1 MLLPEPSRSRS
12 NTQPRQRF
20 GAAAR
25 RVALPAVLALLA
37 GCGSDPAT
45 RAGSS
50 ARVRIAF
57 ASNRP
62 PSHLSNSDIYFYELS
77 TGGPTTMPLD
87 VNTIF
92 KEYVPALSG
101 NGEWLAYNTTNTDL
115 LGPPAQL
122 LLYHVSDARLVIP
135 QRPLAFL
142 NPWNPSL
149 SYDGRYLAF
158 QTQEGAYFQLDI
170 VLMDAFA
177 DTLVRT
183 PKLHAFG
190 AADFAPSLSGDGKLI
205 AFSTNRWGSF
215 DVALYDLAGD
225 SLIDLPGINTAYSDI
240 GARISRDGRY
250 LAFDSGRPGGVGD
263 FDVYV
268 YDRATSRFLDL
279 PGANTT
285 LSESNVS
292 ISPDG
297 RYLAYQTDDDG
308 GGDIR
313 LYDIVLRTIV
323 PLSGLNDGYFAD
335 RNPSLAQH

>member
-57 ASNRP
+57 GSNRP
-62 PSHLSNSDIYFYELS
+62 PSHPSSSDIYFYELS
-77 TGGPTTMPLD
+77 TGGPTTMPPN

-158 QTQEGAYFQLDI
+158 
-170 VLMDAFA
+170 
-177 DTLVRT
+177 
-183 PKLHAFG
+183 H
-190 AADFAPSLSGDGKLI
+190 
-205 AFSTNRWGSF
+205 
-215 DVALYDLAGD
+215 
-225 SLIDLPGINTAYSDI
+225 
-240 GARISRDGRY
+240 
-250 LAFDSGRPGGVGD
+250 
-263 FDVYV
+263 
-268 YDRATSRFLDL
+268 
-279 PGANTT
+279 
-285 LSESNVS
+285 
-292 ISPDG
+292 
-297 RYLAYQTDDDG
+297 
-308 GGDIR
+308 
-313 LYDIVLRTIV
+313 
-323 PLSGLNDGYFAD
+323 
-335 RNPSLAQH
+335 

>member
-1 MLLPEPSRSRS
+1 M
-12 NTQPRQRF
+12 
-20 GAAAR
+20 
-25 RVALPAVLALLA
+25 
-37 GCGSDPAT
+37 
-45 RAGSS
+45 
-50 ARVRIAF
+50 
-57 ASNRP
+57 
-62 PSHLSNSDIYFYELS
+62 
-77 TGGPTTMPLD
+77 
-87 VNTIF
+87 
-92 KEYVPALSG
+92 PALSG

-285 LSESNVS
+285 LSESNVA

-297 RYLAYQTDDDG
+297 RYLAYQTDDAG

-323 PLSGLNDGYFAD
+323 PLSWLNDGYFAD